1 MSSKFQ
7 LFHCLLHH
15 HTTSSRFPLFHY
27 LFFYVTAL
35 FIFFDYLFLCFLRHY
50 VTPAIRIRQRP
61 CHPGSPDVLSANGS
75 LHFGRYSEA
84 CNGRVERFLCQVQVY
99 FRSYYSGFYPYVLA
113 FSKDLPTLYIAWPT
127 TKRHFAG
134 D

>member
-1 MSSKFQ
+1 MVGSMP
-7 LFHCLLHH
+7 CLRRAACLNPTLAAMYTH
-15 HTTSSRFPLFHY
+15 
-27 LFFYVTAL
+27 
-35 FIFFDYLFLCFLRHY
+35 

-61 CHPGSPDVLSANGS
+61 GHPGSPDALSANGS

-84 CNGRVERFLCQVQVY
+84 CNGRVERFLCQVQIY
-99 FRSYYSGFYPYVLA
+99 FRSYYSGFYHYVLA
-113 FSKDLPTLYIAWPT
+113 FSNDLPTLYIAWPT

>member
-7 LFHCLLHH
+7 LFHCLLHP

-50 VTPAIRIRQRP
+50 TISLMFALFHHLFVT
-61 CHPGSPDVLSANGS
+61 SPYYLSFQGFHCFVSCLLRHCSILGFAGP
-75 LHFGRYSEA
+75 
-84 CNGRVERFLCQVQVY
+84 FLCI
-99 FRSYYSGFYPYVLA
+99 FTSPRFPLS
-113 FSKDLPTLYIAWPT
+113 
-127 TKRHFAG
+127 
-134 D
+134 